1 MTLAKFSCTPIMN
14 VMVCAIISSS
24 VNPSGPAWVSIISC
38 IRPLYVCVVCMRYNY
53 YISLQWALWILV
65 TGNLVR
71 YCNTGHVLELLFEKK
86 AAGNYSS
93 ETPNYDQQQ
102 VRLNL
107 LPEAGVLIVLLWE
120 GGREGCRVS
129 H

>member
-14 VMVCAIISSS
+14 VMVCPTISSS
-24 VNPSGPAWVSIISC
+24 VNPSGPTWVSIISC

-53 YISLQWALWILV
+53 YISLQWALWIL
-65 TGNLVR
+65 
-71 YCNTGHVLELLFEKK
+71 NTGHVLELLFEKK

-93 ETPNYDQQQ
+93 ETPNHDQQQ

-107 LPEAGVLIVLLWE
+107 LPEAGVIVLLWE